1 MQTMGDEIKQSEGS
15 DEESTVLS
23 TNILAGLP
31 IAGDIRILSGDRHLR
46 RIDEHEGGVK
56 VALDRRSELAE
67 RSAVRDGQ

>member
-1 MQTMGDEIKQSEGS
+1 MQKMGDEIKQSEGS

-46 RIDEHEGGVK
+46 RIDEHGEESK
-56 VALDRRSELAE
+56 
-67 RSAVRDGQ
+67 